1 MRGDAKNQM
10 KQRYNALLKGLFLFV
25 SCLTLLYFFVFTES
39 YSAFGPASH
48 ISEKG
53 SAGSAAEKV
62 ITSLVEHS
70 GQKGAKDHIG
80 ESKEEAI
87 QTGGRI
93 RKLLPCGIPVGI
105 YLETKG
111 VLVTE
116 VTAVTASDGKT
127 VIPCSGLL
135 EAGDYILEVN
145 RQELTSKEQF
155 RDIVKDSRGKK
166 LQLTV
171 EHDGKQQEVSINPVL
186 TDAKEYIAGLWIRDN
201 MHGIGTLTWLDEEGD
216 FAALGHCISDI
227 DTGGLMEIDHGQL
240 YHAEIY
246 SLVKGSVN
254 QPGSLAGAIDYR
266 MRSCVGT
273 VNKNTDQGVFGSGNS
288 EIRNLIMERLS
299 SYYHKESFQS
309 LWKEAALEVATADE
323 IQDGKAQMLNCFNG
337 ECFLYDIEICK
348 ISGSDSS
355 YENID
360 LEITVTDSGLL
371 KQTGGILQGMSGSPI
386 IQNGKFVGAVT
397 HVFVNDPAKG
407 YGIFIENML
416 ENADQ

>member
-1 MRGDAKNQM
+1 MRGDANRQM
-10 KQRYNALLKGLFLFV
+10 KQRYNTLLKGLFLFL
-25 SCLTLLYFFVFTES
+25 SCFTLLYFFVFTES
-39 YSAFGPASH
+39 YSEFGPIRSV
-48 ISEKG
+48 SEKG
-53 SAGSAAEKV
+53 SVGRAAEEV
-62 ITSLVEHS
+62 ISSFVDRS
-70 GQKGAKDHIG
+70 GGKNSRNDTDERNEGAVV
-80 ESKEEAI
+80 
-87 QTGGRI
+87 QTGGNV

-116 VTAVTASDGKT
+116 VTAVTASDGET
-127 VIPCSGLL
+127 VMPCSGLL

-145 RQELTSKEQF
+145 QQELTSKEQF
-155 RDIVKDSRGKK
+155 RDMVKDSGGKAIK
-166 LQLTV
+166 LTV
-171 EHDGKQQEVSINPVL
+171 EHNGKEREISIKPVL
-186 TDAKEYIAGLWIRDN
+186 TDSEEYIAGLWIRDN
-201 MHGIGTLTWLDEEGD
+201 MHGIGTLTWLDEEGN

-246 SLVKGSVN
+246 SLVKGSVS

-266 MRSCVGT
+266 MRSCIGT
-273 VNKNTDQGVFGSGNS
+273 VDKNTDQGVFGSGNS

-299 SYYHKESFQS
+299 GYYQQESFNN
-309 LWKEAALEVATADE
+309 LWKQAALEVATADE

-337 ECFLYDIEICK
+337 ECLLYDIEIRK
-348 ISGSDSS
+348 ISGSEHG
-355 YENID
+355 YKNID
-360 LEITVTDSGLL
+360 LEITVTDSSLL

-407 YGIFIENML
+407 YGIFIENMI
-416 ENADQ
+416 EH